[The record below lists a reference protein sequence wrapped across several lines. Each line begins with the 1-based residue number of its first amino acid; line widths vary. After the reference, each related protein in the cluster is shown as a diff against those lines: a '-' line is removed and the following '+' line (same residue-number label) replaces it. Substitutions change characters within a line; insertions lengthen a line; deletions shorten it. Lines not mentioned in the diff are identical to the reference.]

1 MSHSMIA
8 AQAMESY
15 SGRGGVGE
23 QAVNGADDE
32 ESLAG
37 WKTK

>member
-1 MSHSMIA
+1 VIA
-8 AQAMESY
+8 AQAMESC
-15 SGRGGVGE
+15 GGVVFGE
-23 QAVNGADDE
+23 QAVHGADDE